1 MIVYCSKIRNFES
14 IYSPAP
20 SSERMSI
27 LIRQTFLLFELN
39 SRRTAE
45 CVYVITPFMHSR
57 VRMPDDLTSDRRLE
71 NRVTFSLVNMLSCCL

>member
-27 LIRQTFLLFELN
+27 LITQTFLLFELN
-39 SRRTAE
+39 SRPPNLCLRDNS
-45 CVYVITPFMHSR
+45 FMHTR

-71 NRVTFSLVNMLSCCL
+71 NRVTFSLVNMLSC